1 MSHHEQATL
10 SELTTI
16 ASMEDAA
23 QARGTSYQECGEPG
37 ALTGFARNVAGSLE
51 READLMSKSKT
62 VWMEPPREFSMG
74 KTAVSA
80 SHCAKA

>member
-1 MSHHEQATL
+1 
-10 SELTTI
+10 
-16 ASMEDAA
+16 MEGAA
-23 QARGTSYQECGEPG
+23 QARGTSYQECAPWEPG
-37 ALTGFARNVAGSLE
+37 ALAGFARVVAGSLE

>member
-1 MSHHEQATL
+1 
-10 SELTTI
+10 
-16 ASMEDAA
+16 MEGAA

-37 ALTGFARNVAGSLE
+37 ALAGFAREVAGSLE